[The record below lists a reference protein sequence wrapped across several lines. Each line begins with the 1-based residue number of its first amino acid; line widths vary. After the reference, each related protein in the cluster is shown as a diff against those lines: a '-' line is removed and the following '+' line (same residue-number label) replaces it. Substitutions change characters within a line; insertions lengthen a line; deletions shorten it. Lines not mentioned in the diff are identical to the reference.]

1 MFGKVIVSVH
11 HHFYFRRPKKVPI
24 AIESTLGA
32 DIQNAFYTANK
43 NKNGPKTLKVIDCLK
58 CYHIVV
64 IIYNYY
70 AFPGRLMQ
78 LAEC

>member
-1 MFGKVIVSVH
+1 MSVH

-32 DIQNAFYTANK
+32 DIQNALYTDK
-43 NKNGPKTLKVIDCLK
+43 NKNVSTLQRPKSLKVTDCLQLS
-58 CYHIVV
+58 YSYVN
-64 IIYNYY
+64 NYV
-70 AFPGRLMQ
+70 FPGRLMQ